1 MHNMKKDELI
11 ALYFDGKL
19 NANQKTLFD
28 DLMLTDAEFKA
39 QVEFE
44 EHTKKAIIS
53 IKKDNLKRKLEQIES
68 PKKRFNYYTIAIAA
82 SLIVAL
88 GIFSLLQPTETV
100 SNEQL
105 FAEYFQ
111 PYANVI
117 APASRGDEHT
127 NTKTEAF
134 AYYDAR
140 NYKVASEKFHTLFN
154 TTNTSYYLFYEAIC
168 ELQLGN
174 TQMAINLFEQHKGF
188 EDKLVTHRNWYLA
201 LAYLKID
208 NVKDAKVLLQTITA
222 KKSYKH
228 KAAEN
233 ILKKIK

>member
-1 MHNMKKDELI
+1 MHNMKNEELI

-19 NANQKTLFD
+19 NANQKPLFD
-28 DLMLTDAEFKA
+28 KLMSTDAEFRA

-44 EHTKKAIIS
+44 KQTKTAIIS
-53 IKKDNLKRKLEQIES
+53 IKKDDLKRKLQQLEA
-68 PKKRFNYYTIAIAA
+68 PKKRFNYYTIVIAA
-82 SLIVAL
+82 SLIIAL

-134 AYYDAR
+134 AYYDAH

-188 EDKLVTHRNWYLA
+188 EDKLATHRNWYLA

-228 KAAEN
+228 KAAED